1 MNRLEKLLSMLE
13 SNPGDSFITFALAKE
28 YEGLEE
34 LEKAKDLYEKLIES
48 DPAYI
53 GTYYHLA
60 KLFELLD
67 EPEKALIIYQ
77 KGIEISTE
85 KNDLHA
91 LAELKN
97 AKMNTEMEL

>member
-13 SNPGDSFITFALAKE
+13 SSPEDSFITFALAKE
-28 YEGLEE
+28 YEGLND
-34 LEKAKDLYEKLIES
+34 LEKAKELYEKLVES
-48 DPAYI
+48 DPEYL

-60 KLFELLD
+60 KLFEVLD
-67 EPEKALIIYQ
+67 EPHDALMIYQ
-77 KGIEISTE
+77 KGIEITTL

-97 AKMNTEMEL
+97 AKMNLEMEL

>member
-13 SNPGDSFITFALAKE
+13 SSPEDSFITFALAKE
-28 YEGLEE
+28 YEGLDD
-34 LEKAKDLYEKLIES
+34 LDKAKELYEKLVDK
-48 DPAYI
+48 DPEYL

-60 KLFELLD
+60 KLFELLE
-67 EPEKALIIYQ
+67 EPEKALVIYQ
-77 KGIEISTE
+77 KGIEITTE

-97 AKMNTEMEL
+97 AKVNLEMEL